1 MRQNKEPMDV
11 HGDDDADV
19 DSDKEL
25 TTGASTDEEGSDNE
39 EKDDTDVK

>member
-1 MRQNKEPMDV
+1 MKQNKVPLEIHND
-11 HGDDDADV
+11 GDADV